1 MVGGATV
8 ATVVRSTAS
17 MSVAIMAG
25 RASSNRPE
33 AERILIRR
41 WLGQKGSDCSI
52 GPSAPSGL
60 FAGFDRHVGVDPED
74 RARR

>member
-1 MVGGATV
+1 
-8 ATVVRSTAS
+8 

-41 WLGQKGSDCSI
+41 WLEQKVSDCSI
-52 GPSAPSGL
+52 GPFALSGL
-60 FAGFDRHVGVDPED
+60 FAGFDRHVGLDPED